1 MLKAQRRT
9 IDPEA
14 EPRPLASDPR
24 SPARCQLTDAD
35 LLRGAQRGDA
45 EAWRTLYE
53 RSLPAVWRQAYALVG
68 DVHVAEDITSET
80 MLALLKNIDRLETD
94 APKIAGWLRVV
105 VRCKAA
111 DHQRSAIRTRN
122 KLTIAA
128 GAVDG
133 QTDNGPSLPLET
145 EETRAQVLRILD
157 ELPDRQR
164 VVLEWKYLDAL
175 RVREIAERLG
185 DSEKA
190 VETVLYRAR
199 REFRRL
205 FEIRRFRGAE
215 VTRTNERGTDNSQ
228 QSQS

>member
-1 MLKAQRRT
+1 M
-9 IDPEA
+9 
-14 EPRPLASDPR
+14 
-24 SPARCQLTDAD
+24 TDAD
-35 LLRGAQRGDA
+35 LLRGAQHGDA
-45 EAWRTLYE
+45 EAWRALYQ
-53 RSLPAVWRQAYALVG
+53 RALPAVWRQAYALVG

-80 MLALLKNIDRLETD
+80 MLALLKNIDRLESDT
-94 APKIAGWLRVV
+94 PKIAGWLRVV
-105 VRCKAA
+105 VKCKAA
-111 DHQRSAIRTRN
+111 DHQRSAIRNRN

-128 GAVDG
+128 GSANG
-133 QTDNGPSLPLET
+133 QAEGGPTLPLET
-145 EETRAQVLRILD
+145 EETRAQVLRVLD

-164 VVLEWKYLDAL
+164 VVLEWKYLDSL

-205 FEIRRFRGAE
+205 FELRRFRGVE

-228 QSQS
+228 QAQS

>member
-1 MLKAQRRT
+1 M
-9 IDPEA
+9 
-14 EPRPLASDPR
+14 
-24 SPARCQLTDAD
+24 TDAD

-45 EAWRTLYE
+45 EAWRALYQ
-53 RSLPAVWRQAYALVG
+53 RALPAVWRQAYALVG
-68 DVHVAEDITSET
+68 NVHVAEDITSET

-94 APKIAGWLRVV
+94 VPKLAGWLRVV

-111 DHQRSAIRTRN
+111 DHQRKAFRSRDR
-122 KLTIAA
+122 LPIAA
-128 GAVDG
+128 DADVACVAAG
-133 QTDNGPSLPLET
+133 TSISPLET
-145 EETRAQVLRILD
+145 EETRWHVLRILD
-157 ELPDRQR
+157 QLPDRQR
-164 VVLEWKYLDAL
+164 VVLEWKYLDSL

-205 FEIRRFRGAE
+205 FDAQCCTAKAMRA
-215 VTRTNERGTDNSQ
+215 NQQGTDIPQ